1 MEPLVEFET
10 DLRATQLHLKKILVP
25 TDFSGP
31 SQSALRYALRFA
43 KEFGAQI
50 TLLHVL
56 EKTAIGAGPDIPGR
70 MGYSEEQQTIA
81 AKSLQAL
88 AASMKAAGAAD
99 LNSSSCRGVAADEII
114 ERAKELETD
123 LILIGTHGYKG
134 WRKALLG
141 STAQKV
147 VRDAHCPVL
156 VVREKEHEFI

>member
-10 DLRATQLHLKKILVP
+10 DLQPSQVHLKKNLVP
-25 TDFSGP
+25 TDFSTP
-31 SQSALRYALRFA
+31 SQQTLRYALRFA
-43 KEFGAQI
+43 KEFGAQV

-56 EKTAIGAGPDIPGR
+56 EKTAIGAGPDMVGH
-70 MGYSEEQQTIA
+70 MGYSDEQRGIA
-81 AKSLQAL
+81 EKSLRAL
-88 AASMKAAGAAD
+88 TATTESAGAIKIGSTLRD
-99 LNSSSCRGVAADEII
+99 GVPADEII
-114 ERAKELETD
+114 EAAKDFDTD

-147 VRDAHCPVL
+147 VRDAGCPVL